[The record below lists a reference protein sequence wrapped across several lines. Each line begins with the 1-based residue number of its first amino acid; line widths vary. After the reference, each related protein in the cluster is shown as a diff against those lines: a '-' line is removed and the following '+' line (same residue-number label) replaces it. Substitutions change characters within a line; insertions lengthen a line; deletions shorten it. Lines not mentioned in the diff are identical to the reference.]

1 MRVLCTQP
9 LNCASYTL
17 LAVMNNVKIEDLL
30 YRELVHT
37 DKLLLCSCS
46 QFALG
51 KAFKTENQFS
61 SLFFLIEPYRYI
73 EGVQK
78 KPQILMAQKAVKFF
92 VRIFSHSYGNENQWF
107 CVVFN

>member
-1 MRVLCTQP
+1 VSLCT
-9 LNCASYTL
+9 LINSYFVRVPNLPWGRL
-17 LAVMNNVKIEDLL
+17 LKPKIN
-30 YRELVHT
+30 
-37 DKLLLCSCS
+37 
-46 QFALG
+46 FP
-51 KAFKTENQFS
+51 AF
-61 SLFFLIEPYRYI
+61 FFLIEPYRYI